1 MYLVI
6 IKNIKIYKMVLNE
19 LQVKEDL
26 ASYKT
31 QFKNIKNRLIQH
43 YPSFVNTPQKKD
55 FERAQA
61 ALNALYNNMTLK
73 ETQINAQIGTV
84 GNLIKNYST
93 NIGVAKTKYISDL
106 KNLNTSSRV
115 NAASDELK
123 IDKYNENIEEYLNTF
138 FYLFGIILMFRFVRL

>member
-1 MYLVI
+1 
-6 IKNIKIYKMVLNE
+6 MVLNE
-19 LQVKEDL
+19 LQVKQDL

-43 YPSFVNTPQKKD
+43 YPKFVNTPEKKD

-61 ALNALYNNMTLK
+61 ALSALYEQMGLR
-73 ETQINAQIGTV
+73 EIQIKAQVDSV
-84 GNLIKNYST
+84 GKVIKNHST
-93 NIGVAKTKYISDL
+93 NIGVAKTRYINDL
-106 KNLNTSSRV
+106 KNLNTDERV

-138 FYLFGIILMFRFVRL
+138 FYLFGIVLMFQFVRL